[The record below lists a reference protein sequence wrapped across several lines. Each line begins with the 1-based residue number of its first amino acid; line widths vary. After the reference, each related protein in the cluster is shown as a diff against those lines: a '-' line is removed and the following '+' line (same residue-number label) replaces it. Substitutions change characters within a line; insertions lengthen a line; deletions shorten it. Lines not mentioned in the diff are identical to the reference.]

1 MKLKKCKSCKT
12 EFEPIKP
19 IQPRCFSCTLE
30 FARISVTKER
40 NQNKR
45 LERDKLKSGLMTKGD
60 YEKALQ
66 VKINYMV
73 RLIDEGCRCIAC
85 NKYKDKFDA
94 GHMMPTSTHPF
105 LRFHLMN
112 IWAEC
117 RYDNSYKSSK
127 FDYVDGL
134 IREFGQDVFDYITG
148 LKLEWKDLSWEIHE
162 LKEWIKK
169 SNECIKFIEWFKK
182 ENPYPL
188 NNSDRILLRVQVN
201 ELMGI
206 YKSELMLKSSEKT
219 KVDN

>member
-1 MKLKKCKSCKT
+1 MKPKKCKICK
-12 EFEPIKP
+12 ESFEPKNSLQVVCKSECAI
-19 IQPRCFSCTLE
+19 E
-30 FARISVTKER
+30 YGRIHLKRTKIESAKK
-40 NQNKR
+40 QR

-66 VKINYMV
+66 TKINYMV

-169 SNECIKFIEWFKK
+169 ANECIKFIEVFKSDK
-182 ENPYPL
+182 QLPL

-206 YKSELMLKSSEKT
+206 YK
-219 KVDN
+219 

>member
-1 MKLKKCKSCKT
+1 MKPKKCRFCKELFTPKLSTT
-12 EFEPIKP
+12 EVVCCYQHAIELSKI
-19 IQPRCFSCTLE
+19 I
-30 FARISVTKER
+30 VTKQR
-40 NQNKR
+40 NQTKR
-45 LERDKLKSGLMTKGD
+45 LEREKLKSGLMTKGD

-85 NKYKDKFDA
+85 NKVKPKSDA
-94 GHMMPTSTHPF
+94 GHFAARSSHPF

-127 FDYVDGL
+127 FEFVDGL
-134 IREFGQDVFDYITG
+134 IREFGDDIFNYISG

-169 SNECIKFIEWFKK
+169 SNECIKFIEAFKSDK
-182 ENPYPL
+182 QIPL

-206 YKSELMLKSSEKT
+206 YK
-219 KVDN
+219 

>member
-1 MKLKKCKSCKT
+1 MKPKKCKSCKT
-12 EFEPIKP
+12 PFTPKHSTTEVACSMNCAIELSKI
-19 IQPRCFSCTLE
+19 I
-30 FARISVTKER
+30 VTKQR
-40 NQNKR
+40 NQTKR
-45 LERDKLKSGLMTKGD
+45 LEREKLKSGLMTKGD

-66 VKINYMV
+66 TKINYMV

-85 NKYKDKFDA
+85 NKVKPKSDA
-94 GHMMPTSTHPF
+94 GHFAARSSHPF

-127 FDYVDGL
+127 FEYVDGL
-134 IREFGQDVFDYITG
+134 IRELGQDIFNYISG

-169 SNECIKFIEWFKK
+169 SNECIKFIEAFKSDK
-182 ENPYPL
+182 QIPL
-188 NNSDRILLRVQVN
+188 NNSDRILLRVKVN

-206 YKSELMLKSSEKT
+206 YK
-219 KVDN
+219 

>member
-1 MKLKKCKSCKT
+1 MKSKKCKICK
-12 EFEPIKP
+12 ESFEAKNSLQVVCKSECAI
-19 IQPRCFSCTLE
+19 E
-30 FARISVTKER
+30 YGRIHLKRTKIESAKK
-40 NQNKR
+40 QR

-66 VKINYMV
+66 TKINYMV

-169 SNECIKFIEWFKK
+169 ANECIKFIEVFKSDK
-182 ENPYPL
+182 QLPL

-206 YKSELMLKSSEKT
+206 YK
-219 KVDN
+219 

>member
-1 MKLKKCKSCKT
+1 
-12 EFEPIKP
+12 
-19 IQPRCFSCTLE
+19 
-30 FARISVTKER
+30 
-40 NQNKR
+40 
-45 LERDKLKSGLMTKGD
+45 MTKGD

-66 VKINYMV
+66 TKINYMV

-127 FDYVDGL
+127 FEYVDGL
-134 IREFGQDVFDYITG
+134 IREFGQDIFDYITG

-162 LKEWIKK
+162 LKEYIKK
-169 SNECIKFIEWFKK
+169 SNECIKFIEAFKSDK
-182 ENPYPL
+182 QLPL
-188 NNSDRILLRVQVN
+188 NNSDRISLRVQVN

-206 YKSELMLKSSEKT
+206 YK
-219 KVDN
+219 

>member
-1 MKLKKCKSCKT
+1 MKPKKCKFCKELFTPKLSTT
-12 EFEPIKP
+12 EVVCCYQHAIELSKI
-19 IQPRCFSCTLE
+19 ID
-30 FARISVTKER
+30 TKQR

-66 VKINYMV
+66 TKINYMV

-85 NKYKDKFDA
+85 NKTKEKFDA

-134 IREFGQDVFDYITG
+134 IREFGQDIFDYITG

-169 SNECIKFIEWFKK
+169 SNECIKFIEAFKSDK
-182 ENPYPL
+182 QLPL
-188 NNSDRILLRVQVN
+188 NNSDRILLRVKVN

-206 YKSELMLKSSEKT
+206 YK
-219 KVDN
+219 

>member
-1 MKLKKCKSCKT
+1 MKSKKCKICK
-12 EFEPIKP
+12 ESFEAKNSLQVVCKSECAI
-19 IQPRCFSCTLE
+19 E
-30 FARISVTKER
+30 YGRIHLKRTKIESAKK
-40 NQNKR
+40 QR

-66 VKINYMV
+66 TKINYMV

-127 FDYVDGL
+127 FEYVDGL
-134 IREFGQDVFDYITG
+134 IREFGQDIFDYITG

-162 LKEWIKK
+162 LKEYIKK
-169 SNECIKFIEWFKK
+169 SNECIKFIEAFKSDK
-182 ENPYPL
+182 QIPL

-206 YKSELMLKSSEKT
+206 YK
-219 KVDN
+219 

>member
-1 MKLKKCKSCKT
+1 MKPKKCRFCKT
-12 EFEPIKP
+12 EFTPKVSTTEVCCSYKCAIELSK
-19 IQPRCFSCTLE
+19 I
-30 FARISVTKER
+30 IVTKQR

-66 VKINYMV
+66 TKINYMV

-134 IREFGQDVFDYITG
+134 IREFGQDIFDYITG

-188 NNSDRILLRVQVN
+188 SNSDRILLRVKVN

-206 YKSELMLKSSEKT
+206 Y
-219 KVDN
+219 N

>member
-1 MKLKKCKSCKT
+1 
-12 EFEPIKP
+12 
-19 IQPRCFSCTLE
+19 
-30 FARISVTKER
+30 
-40 NQNKR
+40 
-45 LERDKLKSGLMTKGD
+45 MTKGD

-85 NKYKDKFDA
+85 NKVKPKSDA
-94 GHMMPTSTHPF
+94 GHFAARSSHPF

-127 FDYVDGL
+127 FEFVDGL
-134 IREFGQDVFDYITG
+134 IREFGQDIFDYITG

-169 SNECIKFIEWFKK
+169 SNECIKFIEAFKK
-182 ENPYPL
+182 DKQLPL

-206 YKSELMLKSSEKT
+206 YK
-219 KVDN
+219 